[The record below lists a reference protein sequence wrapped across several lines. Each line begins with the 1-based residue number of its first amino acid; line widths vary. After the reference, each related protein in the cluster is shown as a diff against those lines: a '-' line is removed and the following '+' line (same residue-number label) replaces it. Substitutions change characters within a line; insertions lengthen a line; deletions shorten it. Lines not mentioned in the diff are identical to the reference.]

1 MIGNVPIYL
10 ALCNTGSYTNIQ
22 GTVEDRMTDDV
33 VVTVRVPKALA
44 QRVQQMAVSR
54 DETVS
59 QVIRRGLRGY
69 VSRASKINENEDAA

>member
-1 MIGNVPIYL
+1 M
-10 ALCNTGSYTNIQ
+10 A
-22 GTVEDRMTDDV
+22 DDV

-54 DETVS
+54 DETIS

-69 VSRASKINENEDAA
+69 VSRLPKTNENEDAA